1 MVSSWLVWCDSK
13 MILLLHQNDEKLW
26 ALATWTFEATR
37 RIPIH
42 PFRVISC
49 HKVFGFQKSLRCI
62 FAFITQRD
70 CWKIP
75 NRNQT
80 EHLSTWA
87 QWAVSNDFKLE
98 QVGNGFRST
107 VREYAVYIKNIWY
120 ILRISF
126 FDLIIWVSQS
136 NFVTKKPKKWTGW
149 AKQVFF
155 LVLDWKRKK
164 DRRLFWGGAIPCST
178 VFLQ

>member
-26 ALATWTFEATR
+26 ALVMWTFEATR

-62 FAFITQRD
+62 FAFITYRD
-70 CWKIP
+70 CWKII

-80 EHLSTWA
+80 E
-87 QWAVSNDFKLE
+87 QFQMISNWSGWWRRQ
-98 QVGNGFRST
+98 QVAGGDGEWFSLHSSRTIKIYS
-107 VREYAVYIKNIWY
+107 KNILFRFQYLTIWKQFGNHAEPSKY
-120 ILRISF
+120 I
-126 FDLIIWVSQS
+126 
-136 NFVTKKPKKWTGW
+136 
-149 AKQVFF
+149 F
-155 LVLDWKRKK
+155 L
-164 DRRLFWGGAIPCST
+164 C
-178 VFLQ
+178 